1 MTVTSRPAAGL
12 ADLRAAGEVLTRAWL
27 DGAPFVNATPGDL
40 SWWFAQAWP
49 SELAERLRIWTA
61 DDRVV
66 AWSWEDGS
74 EFDSCVWSGD
84 PELDD
89 AVARAALA
97 RAIDAATTRAR
108 TGGDGAVQLWA
119 ADDDVRTLGRLRAF
133 GFAPAPRV
141 ATRHGALSQF
151 QRTVDDPAT
160 MPHRPLPDGYRIRSL
175 SGPAELAARVDV
187 HRAAF
192 APSRMSVGKYER
204 LIALPAYRVEDDL
217 VVEAPDGSLAAFAMA
232 WWDPLAGIGELE
244 PVGTHPDH
252 QRLGLGAAL
261 LSHALARYASFGA
274 RLVQVFSDAE
284 NVASEALYQSVGFRR
299 RAYHRPYR
307 RPAS

>member
-1 MTVTSRPAAGL
+1 MTITSRPAAGL
-12 ADLRAAGEVLTRAWL
+12 ADLHAAGEVLTRAWL
-27 DGAPFVNATPGDL
+27 DGAPFVAATPGDL
-40 SWWFAQAWP
+40 SWRFAQAWP

-66 AWSWEDGS
+66 AWSWED
-74 EFDSCVWSGD
+74 EPELDSCAWSGD
-84 PELDD
+84 PGLDD
-89 AVARAALA
+89 ALA
-97 RAIDAATTRAR
+97 RAILARAIEEATTRASAGR
-108 TGGDGAVQLWA
+108 DGALQTWA
-119 ADDDVRTLGRLRAF
+119 ADDDERTLSRLRAV
-133 GFAPAPRV
+133 GFAPAPRGV
-141 ATRHGALSQF
+141 TRHGALSQF

-160 MPHRPLPDGYRIRSL
+160 MPQRPLPDGYRIRSL
-175 SGPAELAARVDV
+175 GGQVELAARVEV

-192 APSRMSVGKYER
+192 APSRMSVDKYER
-204 LIALPAYRVEDDL
+204 LMGLPAYRVEDDL

-261 LSHALARYASFGA
+261 LSHALARYASRGA
-274 RLVQVFSDAE
+274 RLVEVYSDAE

-307 RPAS
+307 RPAG